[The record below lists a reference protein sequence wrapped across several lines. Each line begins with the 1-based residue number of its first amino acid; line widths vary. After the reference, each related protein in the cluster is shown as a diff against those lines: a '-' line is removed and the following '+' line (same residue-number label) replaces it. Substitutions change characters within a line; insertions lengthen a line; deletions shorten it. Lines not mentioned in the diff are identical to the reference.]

1 MQTQSIPPLPDL
13 PAAGLMP
20 AQTPRL
26 APKQALRRVKT
37 REFPTFRTI
46 MALMLRE
53 MSSRYGRS
61 PGGYVWAVLEPV
73 GTILILSIAFSFML
87 RAPPLGT
94 SFILFYATG
103 FLPFSLYSTVA
114 KTAMNAIDYSRP
126 LLMYP
131 AVTWVDAMAARF
143 LLNALTGISVATIVF
158 TGIAFLPNVRLSLDL
173 PPILMAHLMALVFAL
188 GVGALNCAISGLFPI
203 WDMVWGI
210 LTRPLML
217 LSGVL
222 YTFESLPTFAR
233 SILWYNPLI
242 HVVGEMRAGFYP
254 MYNSSYVSPAYVLLL
269 GLGLM
274 AFGCTLLVR
283 YHRDI
288 LNDA

>member
-1 MQTQSIPPLPDL
+1 MQNQTTSPLADLPPLPT
-13 PAAGLMP
+13 G
-20 AQTPRL
+20 
-26 APKQALRRVKT
+26 APRRVKT

-46 MALMLRE
+46 MALILRE

-73 GTILILSIAFSFML
+73 GTILILAIAFSFML
-87 RAPPLGT
+87 RSPPLGT
-94 SFILFYATG
+94 SFVLFYATG
-103 FLPFSLYSTVA
+103 FLPFSLYSTIA
-114 KTAMNAIDYSRP
+114 RATMNAIDYSRP

-131 AVTWVDAMAARF
+131 AVTWVDAMAGRF
-143 LLNALTGISVATIVF
+143 LLNALTGVSVSAIVF
-158 TGIAFLPNVRLSLDL
+158 TGIACLPNMHLSLDL
-173 PPILMAHLMALVFAL
+173 PPILMAHLMTLVIGL
-188 GVGALNCAISGLFPI
+188 GVGALNCAISGLIPI
-203 WDMVWGI
+203 WDMIWNI

-222 YTFESLPTFAR
+222 YTFESLPSFAR

-242 HVVGEMRAGFYP
+242 HIVGEMRAGFYP
-254 MYNSSYVSPAYVLLL
+254 MYNSSYVSISYVLLT
-269 GLGLM
+269 GLGLL

-288 LNDA
+288 LHDG